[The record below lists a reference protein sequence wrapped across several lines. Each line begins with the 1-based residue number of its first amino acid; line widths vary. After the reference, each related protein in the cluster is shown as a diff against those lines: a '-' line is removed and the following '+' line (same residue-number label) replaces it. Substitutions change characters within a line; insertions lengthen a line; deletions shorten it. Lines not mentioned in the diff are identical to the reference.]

1 MGAYPLLKH
10 NLMANSLNYRLIIL
24 LFSFMTVVSCSNQ
37 STQKINFN
45 KLDLSHQQIANATDL
60 MLAAEQGNAA
70 FVKKAIEQG
79 DLINSESPNG
89 TAFSLAIK
97 NKHFVISQFLLTA
110 GSDFQRGFQPGDSS
124 ALMIAADQAKNKLV
138 KDLIV
143 RGANLNYEELQGESA
158 ITKAARKGHLTT
170 LKILINA
177 GANVNVA
184 PAGRSVLMQVVGDN
198 NMLLSQLLIAGG
210 ANVNYRDNSGDTA
223 LKIARRLGYFD
234 LDLML
239 VQSGAR
245 P

>member
-1 MGAYPLLKH
+1 M
-10 NLMANSLNYRLIIL
+10 IL
-24 LFSFMTVVSCSNQ
+24 LFAFMAVVACSNQ
-37 STQKINFN
+37 SIQKINFN
-45 KLDLSHQQIANATDL
+45 KLNLSHQKVDSATDL
-60 MLAAEQGNAA
+60 MLAAEQGSAA
-70 FVKKAIEQG
+70 LVKKAIEQG
-79 DLINSESPNG
+79 ALINSESPTG
-89 TAFSLAIK
+89 TAFSFAIR
-97 NKHFVISQFLLTA
+97 NKHFIISQFLLTA
-110 GSDFQRGFQPGDSS
+110 GSDFERGFQSGEPS
-124 ALMIAADQAKNKLV
+124 AMMIAADHAKNKLV

-143 RGANLNYEELQGESA
+143 RGANLSYEDQQGTSA
-158 ITKAARKGHLTT
+158 ITKAASKGHLTT

-184 PAGRSVLMQVVGDN
+184 PAGRSVLMHVVEDN

-210 ANVNYRDNSGDTA
+210 ADVNYRDDLGDTA

>member
-1 MGAYPLLKH
+1 
-10 NLMANSLNYRLIIL
+10 
-24 LFSFMTVVSCSNQ
+24 MTVVSCSNH
-37 STQKINFN
+37 STQRVNFN
-45 KLDLSHQQIANATDL
+45 KLDLTHQEVANRTDL

-70 FVKKAIEQG
+70 LVKEAIEQG
-79 DLINSESPNG
+79 ALINSNSPTG

-97 NKHFVISQFLLTA
+97 NKHFIISQFLLTA
-110 GSDFQRGFQPGDSS
+110 GSDFERGFQIGESS
-124 ALMIAADQAKNKLV
+124 ALMIAADHAQNKLV

-143 RGANLNYEELQGESA
+143 RGVNLSYEDQLGTSA
-158 ITKAARKGHLTT
+158 ITNAASKGHLTT

-184 PAGRSVLMQVVGDN
+184 PAGRSVLMQVVEDN

-210 ANVNYRDNSGDTA
+210 ADVNYRDDNGDTA
-223 LKIARRLGYFD
+223 LKIARRLGYYD

>member
-1 MGAYPLLKH
+1 M
-10 NLMANSLNYRLIIL
+10 IL
-24 LFSFMTVVSCSNQ
+24 LFAIMAVVSCSNQ
-37 STQKINFN
+37 SAQKINFN
-45 KLDLSHQQIANATDL
+45 KLDLTHQQVNKLTNL
-60 MLAAEQGNAA
+60 MLAAQQGNASA
-70 FVKKAIEQG
+70 LKTAIEQG
-79 DLINSESPNG
+79 ALINNESPSG

-97 NKHFVISQFLLTA
+97 NKHFIISQFLLTA
-110 GSDFQRGFQPGDSS
+110 GSNFEHGFQVGEPS
-124 ALMIAADQAKNKLV
+124 ALMIAADHAQNKLV

-143 RGANLNYEELQGESA
+143 RSANLSYEDELGHSA
-158 ITKAARKGHLTT
+158 ITKAASKGHLTT

-184 PAGRSVLMQVVGDN
+184 PAGRSVLMHVVADN

-210 ANVNYRDNSGDTA
+210 ADVNFRDDSGDTA

>member
-1 MGAYPLLKH
+1 MTSS
-10 NLMANSLNYRLIIL
+10 NISRLMIL
-24 LFSFMTVVSCSNQ
+24 LFAFMAVVSCSSQ

-45 KLDLSHQQIANATDL
+45 KLNLAHQKVQSPTSL
-60 MLAAEQGNAA
+60 MLAAELGDAA
-70 FVKKAIEQG
+70 RVMQAIEQG
-79 DLINSESPNG
+79 ALINRESPSG
-89 TAFSLAIK
+89 TAFSFAMK
-97 NKHFVISQFLLTA
+97 NEHFVIGQFLLTA
-110 GSDFQRGFQPGDSS
+110 GSDFELGFQQGEPS
-124 ALMIAADQAKNKLV
+124 ALMIAANQAKNKLV

-143 RGANLNYEELQGESA
+143 RGAKINYEDSTGNSA
-158 ITKAARKGHLTT
+158 ITRAANKGHLTT

-184 PAGRSVLMQVVGDN
+184 PEGRSVLMQVVADN

-210 ANVNYRDNSGDTA
+210 ANVNYRDDSGDTA

>member
-1 MGAYPLLKH
+1 
-10 NLMANSLNYRLIIL
+10 MASSNFYRPMIL
-24 LFSFMTVVSCSNQ
+24 LFAFMTVVSCSNH
-37 STQKINFN
+37 STQRVNFN
-45 KLDLSHQQIANATDL
+45 KLDLTHQEVANRTDL

-70 FVKKAIEQG
+70 LVKEAIEQG
-79 DLINSESPNG
+79 ALINSNSPTG

-97 NKHFVISQFLLTA
+97 NKHFIISQFLLTA
-110 GSDFQRGFQPGDSS
+110 GSDFERGFQIGESS
-124 ALMIAADQAKNKLV
+124 ALMIAADHAQNKLV

-143 RGANLNYEELQGESA
+143 RGVNLSYEDQLGTSA
-158 ITKAARKGHLTT
+158 ITNAASKGHLTT

-184 PAGRSVLMQVVGDN
+184 PAGRSVLMQVVEDN

-210 ANVNYRDNSGDTA
+210 ADVNYRDDNGDTA
-223 LKIARRLGYFD
+223 LKIARRLGYYD

>member
-1 MGAYPLLKH
+1 
-10 NLMANSLNYRLIIL
+10 
-24 LFSFMTVVSCSNQ
+24 MTVVSCSNQ
-37 STQKINFN
+37 STQSVNFN
-45 KLDLSHQQIANATDL
+45 KLDLTHQAVANRTDL
-60 MLAAEQGNAA
+60 ILAAEQGNAA
-70 FVKKAIEQG
+70 LVKEAIEQG
-79 DLINSESPNG
+79 ALINSDSPTG

-97 NKHFVISQFLLTA
+97 NKHFIISQFLLTA
-110 GSDFQRGFQPGDSS
+110 GSDFERGFQAGEPS
-124 ALMIAADQAKNKLV
+124 ALMIAADHAQNKLV

-143 RGANLNYEELQGESA
+143 RGVNLSYEDQQGSSA
-158 ITKAARKGHLTT
+158 ITKAASKGHLTT

-184 PAGRSVLMQVVGDN
+184 PAGRSVLMQVVEDN
-198 NMLLSQLLIAGG
+198 NILLSQLLIAGG
-210 ANVNYRDNSGDTA
+210 ADVNYRDDSGDTA

>member
-1 MGAYPLLKH
+1 
-10 NLMANSLNYRLIIL
+10 
-24 LFSFMTVVSCSNQ
+24 MTVVSCSNQ
-37 STQKINFN
+37 STPKINFN
-45 KLDLSHQQIANATDL
+45 KLNLTKQNVDSPTKL

-70 FVKKAIEQG
+70 AVKSAIEQG
-79 DLINSESPNG
+79 ALINSMSAAG
-89 TAFSLAIK
+89 TAFSLAIQ
-97 NKHFVISQFLLTA
+97 NQHFIISQFLLTA
-110 GSDFQRGFQPGDSS
+110 GSDFERGFQRTEPS
-124 ALMIAADQAKNKLV
+124 ALMIAASHAQNKLV

-143 RGANLNYEELQGESA
+143 RGAKISYEDGLGQSA
-158 ITKAARKGHLTT
+158 ITKAAEKGHLTT

-184 PAGRSVLMQVVGDN
+184 PAGRSVLMQVVEDN

-210 ANVNYRDNSGDTA
+210 ANVNYRDDNGDTA
-223 LKIARRLGYFD
+223 LKIARRLGFFD

>member
-1 MGAYPLLKH
+1 
-10 NLMANSLNYRLIIL
+10 
-24 LFSFMTVVSCSNQ
+24 
-37 STQKINFN
+37 
-45 KLDLSHQQIANATDL
+45 
-60 MLAAEQGNAA
+60 MLAAEQGSAA
-70 FVKKAIEQG
+70 LVKQAIEEG
-79 DLINSESPNG
+79 ALINNKSPSG
-89 TAFSLAIK
+89 TAFSFAIK
-97 NKHFVISQFLLTA
+97 NQHFIISQFLLTA
-110 GSDFQRGFQPGDSS
+110 GSDFERGFQTGEPS
-124 ALMIAADQAKNKLV
+124 ALMIAADHAQNKLV

-143 RGANLNYEELQGESA
+143 RGANHSYEDQQGTSA
-158 ITKAARKGHLTT
+158 ITKAANKGHLTT

-184 PAGRSVLMQVVGDN
+184 PAGRSVLMYVVEDN

-210 ANVNYRDNSGDTA
+210 ADVNFRDNSGDTA

>member
-1 MGAYPLLKH
+1 M
-10 NLMANSLNYRLIIL
+10 IL
-24 LFSFMTVVSCSNQ
+24 LITFVAVVSCGSQ

-45 KLDLSHQQIANATDL
+45 KLDLTYIKVVKKTDL
-60 MLAAEQGNAA
+60 MLASEQGNAA
-70 FVKKAIEQG
+70 LVKRAIEQG
-79 DLINSESPNG
+79 ALLNSESPSG
-89 TAFSLAIK
+89 TAFSLALK
-97 NKHFVISQFLLTA
+97 NQHFVISQFLLTA
-110 GSDFQRGFQPGDSS
+110 GSNFQTGFDAGKPS
-124 ALMIAADQAKNKLV
+124 ALMYVADNAKNNLL
-138 KDLIV
+138 KDLII
-143 RGANLNYEELQGESA
+143 RGADLSYEDQSGHSA

-184 PAGRSVLMQVVGDN
+184 PNGRSVLMHVVEDN

-210 ANVNYRDNSGDTA
+210 ADVNYRDITGDTA